1 MDARLIDERMKCSR
15 RGLLVAAP
23 AMALWPTA
31 MAQRDGRR
39 HIAFL
44 SATTAVAAEQFLNAL
59 RAGLGEHG
67 HVDGTNLRIDQRYA
81 DGEVDRLPALAAEL
95 VALGPEVMVATQTP
109 GALAAKRATD
119 RVPIVMVAVG
129 DPVGVGLV
137 ESLARPGGNV
147 TGVTNMTGE
156 LAGKRLEILK
166 QSLPGTKR
174 VSVMYNP
181 DDPVATVQRRNVE
194 AVAPQLGI
202 ELGPFV
208 AVRRASDL
216 EAAFASISRSGA
228 QAVLRL
234 VDPVYVPLRG
244 RTVALAARHKVP
256 VMYAFAADVDAG
268 GLMAYGADNLDV
280 YRRAAGL
287 VDKILKGGSAGELAV
302 ERPTRF
308 ELALNRRTAQALGI
322 RFAPDM
328 LMRADR
334 VIE

>member
-1 MDARLIDERMKCSR
+1 MKHAR
-15 RGLLVAAP
+15 RGLLMAASTVALLP
-23 AMALWPTA
+23 RAL
-31 MAQRDGRR
+31 AQRDGRR
-39 HIAFL
+39 HVAYL
-44 SATTAVAAEQFLNAL
+44 STTTALAAEPFLGAL
-59 RAGLGEHG
+59 RTGLSDLGYVAGR
-67 HVDGTNLRIDQRYA
+67 NLRIEERYA
-81 DGEVDRLPALAAEL
+81 DGNVDRLSALAAEL
-95 VALGPEVMVATQTP
+95 LSLEPEVLVATQTP
-109 GALAAKRATD
+109 GALAAKRATQ

-129 DPVGVGLV
+129 DPVAVGLV
-137 ESLARPGGNV
+137 ESLARPGGNL

-166 QSLPGTKR
+166 ESLPGTKR

-181 DDPVATVQRRNVE
+181 DDPVALVQRRDVE
-194 AVAPQLGI
+194 TVAPQLGI

-208 AVRRASDL
+208 VVRRANDL
-216 EAAFASISRSGA
+216 EAAFARISKSGA
-228 QAVLRL
+228 QAMLRL

-244 RTVALAARHKVP
+244 RTVELAARHKIP

-280 YRRAAGL
+280 YRRAALL

-308 ELALNRRTAQALGI
+308 EFALNRRTAQALGI
-322 RFAPDM
+322 RFAPNM